1 MGRQKAADEVF
12 CTSCGA
18 AIKEEAKLCP
28 ECGVRNENQSGG
40 RRSPPGGGRRSPS
53 GGGRREPVGTEPTV
67 SDSWW
72 YGVAGGAALWV
83 VLLGIM
89 GSAPPAAEAFLGL
102 LLFVA
107 WIGLP
112 LAAYYDMQY
121 VRSQSQWRPNTG
133 LWVLG
138 LLVWFLNVLLAAVY
152 LYRRHE
158 TLGTP

>member
-18 AIKEEAKLCP
+18 AIKEQAEICP
-28 ECGVRNENQSGG
+28 ECGVRNENQSRPTGG
-40 RRSPPGGGRRSPS
+40 RSSTPTGQGRRDPADV
-53 GGGRREPVGTEPTV
+53 ETTV

-72 YGVAGGAALWV
+72 YGVAGFAALWV
-83 VLLGIM
+83 VVLALLGNV
-89 GSAPPAAEAFLGL
+89 SPAAEGFVGL
-102 LLFVA
+102 LFFVA
-107 WIGLP
+107 WVGLP

-121 VRSQSQWRPNTG
+121 VRSESQWRPNGG

-138 LLVWFLNVLLAAVY
+138 LLVWFLNVPLAAIY

-158 TLGTP
+158 TVGVP

>member
-1 MGRQKAADEVF
+1 MGRKKAADEVF

-18 AIKEEAKLCP
+18 AIKKQAEICP
-28 ECGVRNENQSGG
+28 ECGVRNQNQSRPTGG
-40 RRSPPGGGRRSPS
+40 RSSMSTGQGRRDPADV
-53 GGGRREPVGTEPTV
+53 ETTV

-83 VLLGIM
+83 VLLGIV

-102 LLFVA
+102 LLLVA

-121 VRSQSQWRPNTG
+121 VRSKTQWRPNTG

-138 LLVWFLNVLLAAVY
+138 FLVWFLNVPLAVVY

>member
-18 AIKEEAKLCP
+18 AIKERAELCP
-28 ECGVRNENQSGG
+28 ECGVRNENQSV
-40 RRSPPGGGRRSPS
+40 GGGGGAGRSPS
-53 GGGRREPVGTEPTV
+53 AGRERSEPVRTETTV

-72 YGVAGGAALWV
+72 YGVAGFAGLWV
-83 VLLGIM
+83 VLLAIAGNEPA
-89 GSAPPAAEAFLGL
+89 GSGAFLGL
-102 LLFVA
+102 LVLVA
-107 WIGLP
+107 WLGLP

-121 VRSQSQWRPNTG
+121 VRSRSQWRPSVG

-138 LLVWFLNVLLAAVY
+138 LLVWILNIPLAAIY

-158 TLGTP
+158 TVGVP